1 MHYIIMLFG
10 AATTIAGVII
20 VISPETVFGLIRKHL
35 ASMGIHVLAVV
46 MRIVRGATLI
56 LCAAES
62 KFPAAIEVIGWITLV
77 AALMLGIMGRVRL
90 KRLIA
95 WALGLPSPFK
105 RMGGVLAALLGGF
118 DSGQN
123 YGSVFG
129 CDWWAGF
136 ATDYI
141 RSGGLVTPR

>member
-20 VISPETVFGLIRKHL
+20 VISPETVFGLIRKHM

-46 MRIVRGATLI
+46 MRIVLGATLI

-77 AALMLGIMGRVRL
+77 AALVLGVMGRTHFKGL
-90 KRLIA
+90 MA
-95 WALGLPSPFK
+95 WALGMPSSS
-105 RMGGVLAALLGGF
+105 RRIGGLLAALLGGF
-118 DSGQN
+118 
-123 YGSVFG
+123 
-129 CDWWAGF
+129 
-136 ATDYI
+136 
-141 RSGGLVTPR
+141 LVYAVI